1 MLRRKSRR
9 RTATPVAEINLTPLI
24 DMSLTLLVIFMI
36 TAPMIHNAI
45 RVTLPKGQAK
55 EDAGAQQE
63 LIVHM
68 DEKHKLYFN
77 GKEVDEQQMI
87 AAIQSACGTQ
97 EDKTV
102 FVKADTV
109 VPYGNVIRIVDQ
121 IKVVGGVRYVA
132 LSTQKVA

>member
-1 MLRRKSRR
+1 MIRKRNRR
-9 RTATPVAEINLTPLI
+9 RLSMPSAEINLTPLI

-36 TAPMIHNAI
+36 TAPMINNAI
-45 RVTLPKGQAK
+45 RVTLPQGKAQ
-55 EDAGAQQE
+55 EDGGAQQE

-68 DEKHKLYFN
+68 DEKSKLYFN

-87 AAIQSACGTQ
+87 AAIQTACGTQ

-109 VPYGNVIRIVDQ
+109 VPYGHVIRIVDQ